1 MHEERTL
8 AVVLRTRPH
17 GESDKIVTFLTRDR
31 GKVTGIAKGAKRSR
45 RRFVN
50 VLEPF
55 THVRLRFRPSRTD
68 ELAFILGCEM
78 VRAFRRPSRDLH
90 RFALASYVAELADVM
105 VAGRE
110 AGAELYDLL
119 LRGLGTLETRDE
131 VPGLFR
137 PAFEL
142 RLLAEVGYAPDL
154 AECQACGT
162 ALDGPRNGAVLGFS
176 PGSGGLLCPSC
187 AARGSATLRLSCETL
202 ATLRTWL
209 ADASEPS
216 EAPSPRVSREARAL
230 VSRLLTRHLSR
241 PLKSLAFLEQTAE
254 APDEDGLAST

>member
-17 GESDKIVTFLTRDR
+17 GESDKIVTFLTRDQ

-142 RLLAEVGYAPDL
+142 RLLAEVGYAPGL
-154 AECQACGT
+154 AECQSLRHRAGRPAATEPCSVFRQGRVACS
-162 ALDGPRNGAVLGFS
+162 ALRAP
-176 PGSGGLLCPSC
+176 P
-187 AARGSATLRLSCETL
+187 AAAQRC
-202 ATLRTWL
+202 
-209 ADASEPS
+209 
-216 EAPSPRVSREARAL
+216 
-230 VSRLLTRHLSR
+230 
-241 PLKSLAFLEQTAE
+241 AFLARRWPRCGRGWRTRPSRAKLR
-254 APDEDGLAST
+254 PRASPAKRGRSYRGC